1 LQLRC
6 QSVACHLVRGTQTL
20 VVIDSARVQGI
31 HLGQISDYVAMVG
44 LVDVDV
50 DANLEDAPS
59 ILRLFTAPP
68 SDPPEGPAEWD
79 RAFLSALYHTD
90 QRSAL
95 QRGQIARTMVE
106 EIARYTP
113 GRPGAAGAYGPKNPH

>member
-1 LQLRC
+1 
-6 QSVACHLVRGTQTL
+6 LVNCDARASRVTLSAVQNFTQTL
-20 VVIDSARVQGI
+20 VVIDSSRLQGI
-31 HLGQISDYVAMVG
+31 HLGQISDYVAMMG
-44 LVDVDV
+44 LVDGDV

-68 SDPPEGPAEWD
+68 SDPPEGPTEWD

-95 QRGQIARTMVE
+95 QRGQIARTMVD
-106 EIARYTP
+106 EIAR
-113 GRPGAAGAYGPKNPH
+113 